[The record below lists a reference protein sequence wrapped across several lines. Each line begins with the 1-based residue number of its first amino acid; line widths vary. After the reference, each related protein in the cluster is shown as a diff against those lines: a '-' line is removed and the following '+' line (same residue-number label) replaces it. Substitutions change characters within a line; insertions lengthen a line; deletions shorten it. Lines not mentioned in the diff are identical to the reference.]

1 MEFPPLE
8 SVEQFPAIQGQKAI
22 DRLLDIINNGNEPE
36 EQAYYKITIESEL
49 IMHSDHWKLKRS
61 PH

>member
-22 DRLLDIINNGNEPE
+22 DTLLDIINNGNEPE
-36 EQAYYKITIESEL
+36 TGVLQNHNRIGVNNALRSLL
-49 IMHSDHWKLKRS
+49 IKKASH
-61 PH
+61 